1 MFTGLAQKQNTNK
14 KKLCLLQLSPKN
26 MAPVLDNPVN
36 TKHKLLNN

>member
-1 MFTGLAQKQNTNK
+1 MFTGLAQKQNTK
-14 KKLCLLQLSPKN
+14 KKLCVLQLLPKN